1 MIKKQ
6 LRVIRKRQQTNFDE
20 KVYFVSSSAYSRL
33 TAYFMKKLKQCNPEK
48 NNIFYRYYPLSKDK
62 SIDCMPLLRLL
73 ELIGLATYEIRG
85 GEKAE
90 VFIRINDPNKIK
102 NLSMNNYRNSI
113 LDYIHKK
120 HIRNQY
126 LLAAFFDKDFTTE
139 ERWNIIEEYFLGN
152 NNYVYEKLNMKNI

>member
-1 MIKKQ
+1 
-6 LRVIRKRQQTNFDE
+6 
-20 KVYFVSSSAYSRL
+20 
-33 TAYFMKKLKQCNPEK
+33 
-48 NNIFYRYYPLSKDK
+48 
-62 SIDCMPLLRLL
+62 
-73 ELIGLATYEIRG
+73 
-85 GEKAE
+85 
-90 VFIRINDPNKIK
+90 
-102 NLSMNNYRNSI
+102 MNNYRNSI